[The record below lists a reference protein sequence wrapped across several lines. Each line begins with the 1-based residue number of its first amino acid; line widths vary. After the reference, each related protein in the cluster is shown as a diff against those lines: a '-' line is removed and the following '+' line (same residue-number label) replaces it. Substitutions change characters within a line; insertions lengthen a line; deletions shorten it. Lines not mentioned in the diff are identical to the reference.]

1 MGIRM
6 KRGLLAVL
14 TGDGKGKTTAAI
26 GMAIRALGHGWRV
39 CMVQFVKGAL
49 QTGEWK
55 ALERFDDLLDV
66 HVKGHGFIY
75 GDEDVERDRG
85 IAEEAWDLV
94 RDALSSTEYRLV
106 ILDELTYL
114 LKYDLI
120 TELEVCT
127 ALRSRR
133 PGLHVVITGRDTPS
147 CLIELADLV
156 TEMKEVKHPL
166 QSGIKAQKGIEF

>member
-1 MGIRM
+1 M

-26 GMAIRALGHGWRV
+26 GMAVRALGHGWRV

-49 QTGEWK
+49 HTGGWK
-55 ALERFDDLLDV
+55 SLERFDDLLDV

-75 GDEDVERDRG
+75 GEKEVERDRG
-85 IAEEAWDLV
+85 IAEEAWCLV
-94 RDALSSTEYRLV
+94 RDALSSTDYRMV

-120 TELEVCT
+120 PELKVCT
-127 ALRSRR
+127 ALRNRR
-133 PGLHVVITGRDTPS
+133 PDLHVVITGRDAPP
-147 CLIELADLV
+147 CLVELADLV

-166 QSGIKAQKGIEF
+166 QSGVRAQKGIEY

>member
-1 MGIRM
+1 M

-26 GMAIRALGHGWRV
+26 GMAVRALGHGWRV

-49 QTGEWK
+49 QTGEWR

-75 GDEDVERDRG
+75 GAEEVERDRG
-85 IAEEAWDLV
+85 IAEEAWGLV
-94 RDALSSTEYRLV
+94 RDVLSSSDYRMV

-114 LKYDLI
+114 LKFDLI
-120 TELEVCT
+120 TEHEVCT
-127 ALRSRR
+127 VLRNRR
-133 PGLHVVITGRDTPS
+133 PDLHVVITGRDAPS

-156 TEMKEVKHPL
+156 TEMKAVKHPL
-166 QSGIKAQKGIEF
+166 QSGVRAQKGIEY